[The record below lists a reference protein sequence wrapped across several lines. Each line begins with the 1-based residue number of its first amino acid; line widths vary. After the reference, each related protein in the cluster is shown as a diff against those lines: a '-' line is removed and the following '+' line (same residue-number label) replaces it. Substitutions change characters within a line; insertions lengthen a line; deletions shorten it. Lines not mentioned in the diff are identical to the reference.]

1 MAEGLEILTGYV
13 ERIVYRN
20 AENGYT
26 VFALSNDDAEEMTC
40 VGTFSFLSE
49 GEFLE
54 VKGVYGEH
62 PLYGEQFLV
71 KEYEVKE
78 PEDAKA
84 MERYLASGAI
94 KGIGAALAARIVR
107 RFKADTFR
115 VMEEEPERLAEIKG
129 ISDKMARA
137 IYEQFAE
144 KKELRQAMVFLQQ
157 YGISNTLA
165 VKIYEQYK
173 DALYQVVRENPY
185 RMAEE
190 IHGVGFKIAD
200 ELAMRVGIHSDSDYR
215 IRAGI
220 LYVLLQATGNGHI
233 YLPEEELIR
242 KTMALLLVEKEG
254 VERQLQ
260 VLLMERKIILEK
272 KPDTDGEEIR
282 NIYGAAYYYMELNA
296 ARMLLDLNVQYDLP
310 QKELEKRLG
319 RIEKN
324 EKFVLDDLQRQAV
337 FEAVRH
343 GVFILTGGPGTG
355 KTTTINAMIQFF
367 EAEGMDVL
375 LAAPTGRAAK
385 RMTETTGREARTIHR
400 MLEPGKSPE
409 ESGERVTFERGM
421 FERNEGNPLETDVLI
436 IDEMSM
442 VDIHLLHA
450 LLRAVVVGTRVIFV
464 GDVNQLPSVGPGNVL
479 RDMIKSNCFSVVRL
493 NKIFRQAEESDI
505 IVNAH
510 RILAGQS
517 IRLDNK
523 SKDFFFLGREDIEV
537 IIPSIVYLVKEKL
550 SRHVKVSPYEVQVLT
565 PMRKGELG
573 VENLNKVLQSY
584 LNPPEENKKE
594 KETLSGLFREGDKV
608 MQIKNNYQMV
618 WEIKSKYGIT
628 IESGTGVFNGDC
640 GMIREINTFAETVTV
655 EFDEG
660 RLAEYPFAQ
669 LDELELAY
677 AVTIHKAQG
686 SEYPV
691 VVVPLLGGPRM
702 LLNRNLLYTAVTR
715 AKNLVTIIGRAATV
729 EEMIANESELR
740 RYSGLSDRLW
750 EMQQ

>member
-1 MAEGLEILTGYV
+1 MADEQEIITGYV

-20 AENGYT
+20 AENGYS
-26 VFALSNDDAEEMTC
+26 VFALSKEGEEELTC

-54 VKGVYGEH
+54 LKGKHGEH
-62 PLYGEQFLV
+62 PLYGEQFVV
-71 KEYEVKE
+71 KEYESKE

-94 KGIGAALAARIVR
+94 KGIGSALAARIVR
-107 RFKADTFR
+107 KFKEDTFR

-129 ISDKMARA
+129 ISHKMAQA
-137 IYEQFAE
+137 FYEQFAE
-144 KKELRQAMVFLQQ
+144 KRELRQAMVFLQQ

-173 DALYQVVRENPY
+173 DNMYQVVRENPY

-200 ELAMRVGIHSDSDYR
+200 ELAMRVGIHSDSDFR
-215 IRAGI
+215 IRAG
-220 LYVLLQATGNGHI
+220 LLHVLLQATGNGHV
-233 YLPEEELIR
+233 YLPEEELIQ
-242 KTMALLLVEKEG
+242 KTTALLLVEPEG

-260 VLLMERKIILEK
+260 ILLMEK
-272 KPDTDGEEIR
+272 KVVAKEEETR

-296 ARMLLDLNVQYDLP
+296 ARMLLDLNVYYDLP
-310 QKELEKRLG
+310 QKDLEKRLK
-319 RIEKN
+319 RIEKSS
-324 EKFVLDDLQRQAV
+324 KVDLDDLQRQAV
-337 FEAVRH
+337 YEAVRH

-355 KTTTINAMIQFF
+355 KTTTINTMIEFF

-400 MLEPGKSPE
+400 MLEPGKNPE
-409 ESGERVTFERGM
+409 EMNERVM

-450 LLRAVVVGTRVIFV
+450 LLRAVIVGTRVIFV

-479 RDMIKSNCFSVVRL
+479 RDMIKSNVFSVVRL
-493 NKIFRQAEESDI
+493 HKIFRQAEESDI
-505 IVNAH
+505 VVNAH

-537 IIPSIVYLVKEKL
+537 IIQSIVYLVKEKL
-550 SRHVKVSPYEVQVLT
+550 SRHARVSPYEVQVLT

-573 VENLNKVLQSY
+573 VENLNRVLQSY
-584 LNPPEENKKE
+584 LNPPEAGKRE
-594 KETLSGLFREGDKV
+594 KELVSGIFREGDKV

-618 WEIKSKYGIT
+618 WEMKSKYGIT

-640 GMIREINTFAETVTV
+640 GIIREINTFSETVTV
-655 EFDEG
+655 EFDEN
-660 RLAEYPFAQ
+660 RRAEYPFSQ

-691 VVVPLLGGPRM
+691 VVIPLLGGPRM
-702 LLNRNLLYTAVTR
+702 LLNRNLLYTAITR
-715 AKNLVTIIGRAATV
+715 AKTLVTVIGRAATV
-729 EEMIANESELR
+729 EDMIANESELR
-740 RYSGLSDRLW
+740 RYSGLATRLQ

>member
-1 MAEGLEILTGYV
+1 MADGLEIITGYV
-13 ERIVYRN
+13 ERIVYRK

-26 VFALSNDDAEEMTC
+26 VFALSKEGEEETTC
-40 VGTFSFLSE
+40 VGTFSVLSE
-49 GEFLE
+49 GDFLE
-54 VKGVYGEH
+54 LKGKYGEH

-71 KEYEVKE
+71 EEYENKE

-94 KGIGAALAARIVR
+94 KGIGSALAARIVR
-107 RFKADTFR
+107 RFKEDTFR

-129 ISDKMARA
+129 ISHKMARA
-137 IYEQFAE
+137 FYEQFAE
-144 KKELRQAMVFLQQ
+144 KRELRQAMVFLQQ
-157 YGISNTLA
+157 YGISNTLG

-173 DALYQVVRENPY
+173 ENMYQVVRENPY

-200 ELAMRVGIHSDSDYR
+200 ELAMRVGIHTDSDYR
-215 IRAGI
+215 IRAG
-220 LYVLLQATGNGHI
+220 LLHVLLQATGNGHV

-242 KTMALLLVEKEG
+242 KTTAMLLVEQEG

-260 VLLMERKIILEK
+260 ILLMEK
-272 KPDTDGEEIR
+272 KVVAKDEETR

-296 ARMLLDLNVQYDLP
+296 ARMLLDLNVYYDLP
-310 QKELEKRLG
+310 QKDLEKRLK
-319 RIEKN
+319 RIEKSSKL
-324 EKFVLDDLQRQAV
+324 ELDDLQRQAV
-337 FEAVRH
+337 YEAVRH

-355 KTTTINAMIQFF
+355 KTTTINTMIEFF

-400 MLEPGKSPE
+400 MLEPGKNPE
-409 ESGERVTFERGM
+409 EMNERVM

-436 IDEMSM
+436 VDEMSM
-442 VDIHLLHA
+442 VDINLLHA
-450 LLRAVVVGTRVIFV
+450 LLRAVIVGTRVIFV

-479 RDMIKSNCFSVVRL
+479 RDMIKSNAFSVVRL

-505 IVNAH
+505 VVNAH

-517 IRLDNK
+517 IKLDNK

-537 IIPSIVYLVKEKL
+537 IIQSIVYLVKEKL
-550 SRHVKVSPYEVQVLT
+550 SRHAKVSPYEVQVLT

-573 VENLNKVLQSY
+573 VENLNKVLQNY
-584 LNPPEENKKE
+584 LNPLETGKRE
-594 KETLSGLFREGDKV
+594 KECVSGLFREGDKV

-618 WEIKSKYGIT
+618 WEIKSKYGTT

-640 GMIREINTFAETVTV
+640 GIIREINSFAETITV
-655 EFDEG
+655 EFDEN
-660 RLAEYPFAQ
+660 RQAVYPFSQ
-669 LDELELAY
+669 LEELELAY

-691 VVVPLLGGPRM
+691 VVLPLLGGPRM
-702 LLNRNLLYTAVTR
+702 LLNRNLLYTAITR
-715 AKNLVTIIGRAATV
+715 AKSLVTIIGRATTV
-729 EEMIANESELR
+729 EDMIANESELR
-740 RYSGLSDRLW
+740 RYSGLANRLQ
-750 EMQQ
+750 ELL